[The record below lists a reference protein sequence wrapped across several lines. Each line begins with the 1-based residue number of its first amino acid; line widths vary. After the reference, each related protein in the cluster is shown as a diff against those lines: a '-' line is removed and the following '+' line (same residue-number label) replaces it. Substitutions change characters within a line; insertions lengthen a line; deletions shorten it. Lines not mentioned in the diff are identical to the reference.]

1 MSGPAPSAAAGGPDW
16 PPFFEPEA
24 FPFTEAL
31 ERNHDAIKREL
42 LGVLGRRRWSRYV
55 DHDERRGRA
64 LLFLL
69 YVRGKPNRRNC
80 RLCPTTAAVLAGIPN
95 ISQAVFGYLPAGAHI
110 APHRGAPGILRVH
123 LGVLAEPGVA
133 GWRVEDVTRDCAEG
147 RVTIFH
153 DGSRHEAWNR
163 GGAFRV
169 TLICDPP
176 APAADPADLRRAIEG
191 YERRYGLPYLLR
203 TFGRSRGPRHPYNRF
218 VLPALLKGERW
229 ARRLEPWLLAVALF
243 FYNRVSARFRA
254 TGGPPEDPPPHA

>member
-1 MSGPAPSAAAGGPDW
+1 VNAPVPTTAAAETAW

-24 FPFTEAL
+24 FPFTESL
-31 ERNHDAIKREL
+31 ERNHEAIKREL
-42 LGVLGRRRWSRYV
+42 LGVLGRRRWSRYL

-80 RLCPTTAAVLAGIPN
+80 RLCPTTAAVLAGIPD

-123 LGVLAEPGVA
+123 LGVVAEPFAA
-133 GWRVEDVTRDCAEG
+133 GWRVEGLARDCGEG
-147 RVTIFH
+147 KVTIFH
-153 DGSRHEAWNR
+153 DGSLHEAWNR
-163 GGAFRV
+163 GGAGRV

-176 APAADPADLRRAIEG
+176 APAADPAQRRRAIEG

-203 TFGRSRGPRHPYNRF
+203 TLGRSRGPRHPYNRF
-218 VLPALLKGERW
+218 VLPALLTTERW
-229 ARRLEPWLLAVALF
+229 VRRLEPPLLAVALF

-254 TGGPPEDPPPHA
+254 GPPPHA